1 VHTPSAIFLVYASL
15 AAATGWA
22 IIAISRSAA
31 IEPPAVLSA
40 AINAVSE
47 RLSRRL
53 APT

>member
-1 VHTPSAIFLVYASL
+1 VFLIYASL
-15 AAATGWA
+15 AVATGWA
-22 IIAISRSAA
+22 IVAISRSAA

-47 RLSRRL
+47 RLLRRL